1 MWWSSSPLA
10 AQMDPSAIAKLQR
23 LWLIMAEQE
32 YVHDQLYNVIGWDN
46 IDLYARSPD
55 GPDWQRVQE
64 LFDRN
69 NEHFDEYMALIKE
82 FQMTPLA
89 RVEADERDAKLRELF
104 GAD

>member
-10 AQMDPSAIAKLQR
+10 AQMDPPAIAKLRR

-46 IDLYARSPD
+46 IALYARSPD

-64 LFDRN
+64 LFDRDHG
-69 NEHFDEYMALIKE
+69 HFDKWRGQQGPA
-82 FQMTPLA
+82 LA
-89 RVEADERDAKLRELF
+89 RARRQAPSTERA
-104 GAD
+104 